1 MRIDRG
7 RLKAAKAPPLSPR
20 ALIAGAG
27 IGGLTAAISL
37 ARSGFEVAVF
47 ERAEVLEEIGA
58 GLQVTPN
65 AARVLAKLGTL
76 QAVETYALAP
86 KAIRIY
92 RGRDGAEISRL
103 ELNAKARWGAPYLVI
118 HRADLQRAL
127 IECAAGENAVALTP
141 GGEVAG
147 FDEDEKGVTI
157 GLKRGL
163 IGFGERGDLL
173 IGADG
178 LRSVVRERLGLGAR
192 DATEFSGRVAFRA
205 TLEPAAAPAHCRDP
219 EISLHLGAKAHLVHY
234 PLHGGA
240 MINIVAVIETG
251 WRAAPDDNPW
261 DGEPDRSALTAA
273 FARWSG
279 DGRRLIEAAQ
289 NWRAFPLHDRP
300 ALGQMAIGRIALIG
314 DAAHPMLPFLA
325 QGAAQAI
332 EDAGA
337 LGQCLEGASDIPAAL
352 AAFSRRRLARVAR
365 VQKEAADQAR
375 FYHMAGPL
383 ALIRDIGMRALGP
396 ERLLKRYE
404 WIYGE

>member
-1 MRIDRG
+1 M
-7 RLKAAKAPPLSPR
+7 SPR

-47 ERAEVLEEIGA
+47 ERADVLEEIGA

-65 AARVLAKLGTL
+65 AARILAKLGAL
-76 QAVETYALAP
+76 QAVETHALAP
-86 KAIRIY
+86 KAIRLC

-103 ELNAKARWGAPYLVI
+103 DLNAKARWRAPYLVI

-127 IECAAGENAVALTP
+127 IECAARENSIALTP
-141 GGEVAG
+141 GVEVAG
-147 FDEDEKGVTI
+147 FNEDEKGVTI
-157 GLKRGL
+157 GLRRGL
-163 IGFGERGDLL
+163 VRLAERGELL

-178 LRSVVRERLGLGAR
+178 LRSIVRERLGFGAR
-192 DATEFSGRVAFRA
+192 EATRFSGRVAFRA
-205 TLEPAAAPAHCRDP
+205 TLEAGAAPARCRDP
-219 EISLHLGAKAHLVHY
+219 EISLHLGPKAHLVHY

-240 MINIVAVIETG
+240 MVNIVAVIEAS
-251 WRAAPDDNPW
+251 WRAARDDNPW
-261 DGEPDRSALTAA
+261 DGEPDRPALTAA

-279 DGRRLIEAAQ
+279 EARRLIEAAQ

-337 LGQCLEGASDIPAAL
+337 LGQCLKGASDIPAVL
-352 AAFSRRRLARVAR
+352 AAFSRRRLARVVR

-375 FYHMAGPL
+375 LYHMAGPL
-383 ALIRDIGMRALGP
+383 ALIRDIGMRVLGP

>member
-1 MRIDRG
+1 M
-7 RLKAAKAPPLSPR
+7 SPR

-27 IGGLTAAISL
+27 IGGLTAAIGL

-47 ERAEVLEEIGA
+47 ERADILDEIGA

-65 AARVLAKLGTL
+65 AARVLAKLGAL
-76 QAVETYALAP
+76 QAVESYALAP
-86 KAIRIY
+86 TAIRIC

-103 ELNAKARWGAPYLVI
+103 ELNARARWGAPYLVI

-127 IECAAGENAVALTP
+127 IECAARENSIALRP
-141 GGEVAG
+141 GVEVAG
-147 FDEDEKGVTI
+147 FNEDEKGVTI

-163 IGFGERGDLL
+163 VRLAERGDLL

-192 DATEFSGRVAFRA
+192 DATRFSGRVAFRA
-205 TLEPAAAPAHCRDP
+205 TLEAGAAPARCREP
-219 EISLHLGAKAHLVHY
+219 EISLHLGVKAHLVHY

-240 MINIVAVIETG
+240 MINIVAVIETS
-251 WRAAPDDNPW
+251 WRAAPDENPW
-261 DGEPDRSALTAA
+261 DGEPDRVALTAA

-279 DGRRLIEAAQ
+279 DARRLIEAAQ

-300 ALGQMAIGRIALIG
+300 ALGKMAIGRIALIG

-352 AAFSRRRLARVAR
+352 AAFSQRRLARVAR
-365 VQKEAADQAR
+365 VQEEAADQAR

-383 ALIRDIGMRALGP
+383 ALARDIGMRALGP
-396 ERLLKRYE
+396 ERLLKRYD
-404 WIYGE
+404 WIYGG